1 MIILISQDKKKI
13 CKCSNVQIDYCFD
26 LYRIVTD
33 FGLMA
38 SYKKEE
44 TALKQLNRIKDF
56 IQTSSADFY
65 SDTRYQAILELP
77 ADVDE

>member
-1 MIILISQDKKKI
+1 MYIE
-13 CKCSNVQIDYCFD
+13 YCFG

-44 TALKQLNRIKDF
+44 TALKQLNKILNF
-56 IQTSSADFY
+56 IQKSSFENY
-65 SDTRYQAILELP
+65 SDTRYQAILQLDE
-77 ADVDE
+77 DVDE